1 MSDEAGFL
9 KAIAD
14 RPGERAT
21 RLAYADWLEEN
32 GRPQEAEFLKVQ
44 FQIEEM
50 NTRLIELGGQLDAKW
65 LTAIGNVRTE
75 SLQFT
80 LRTRRVLTLCELRQ
94 WDFYASLLE
103 DRSMI
108 EEVQRIVAEE
118 ESRQGQRPYLI
129 QHIEQER
136 PSSIKPLEMLPT
148 DGLWEFLPTSESL
161 GVTLP
166 TIVCVGRFQSFQS
179 ARTPNQNASELTI
192 IWFQDEYAFPIDP
205 GVREQIR
212 ALDWNQHAHD
222 FSW

>member
-166 TIVCVGRFQSFQS
+166 TTT
-179 ARTPNQNASELTI
+179 AR
-192 IWFQDEYAFPIDP
+192 
-205 GVREQIR
+205 V
-212 ALDWNQHAHD
+212 
-222 FSW
+222 